1 MRASFPVNDF
11 LCPRDVP
18 GHLSANLSGIAH
30 DCASVDFS
38 GESCEE
44 SLRNDSSLRRRSG
57 EELGSLLLFH
67 FLHFL
72 FHVLDLDAVL
82 ADIEAQVGVNAHV
95 LVGDP
100 DQREER
106 DQVAAPVIE

>member
-1 MRASFPVNDF
+1 VRASFPGNDF

-30 DCASVDFS
+30 DCATVDFS
-38 GESCEE
+38 GEACEE

-82 ADIEAQVGVNAHV
+82 ADIETQVRVDAHV
-95 LVGDP
+95 LIGDP
-100 DQREER
+100 DQSEKR